1 MSDVRPGGRLLR
13 VDLRGGA
20 AGVID
25 ITRPSTARIYDY
37 ILGGAH
43 NFAVDRAVAD
53 DMIRTA
59 PGLVATLRANR
70 IFVRRAVRYLTD
82 HGIRQFLDLGSGV
95 PTVSS
100 VHEVAQRLAPESTVV
115 YVDFDPVAVAHC
127 QVILDGN
134 DRVAALCADLRD
146 PELILASARQLGLI
160 DFGRPVGVLLTGVL
174 HFLPDSDR
182 PAELVTRLCRP
193 LVTGSHLVLT
203 HTTLDGQ
210 PPEVVAAQQYAART
224 PTPVYPRSREEILRY
239 VAGLTLIEPGLVF
252 VPRWLGRAE
261 PERSTSYAGIGRV

>member
-1 MSDVRPGGRLLR
+1 
-13 VDLRGGA
+13 VDHPGGA

-53 DMIRTA
+53 EMIRTA
-59 PGLVATLRANR
+59 PGLVATLRTNR
-70 IFVRRAVRYLTD
+70 IFLRHAVRYLTRQ
-82 HGIRQFLDLGSGV
+82 GIRQFLDLGSGV

-100 VHEVAQRLAPESTVV
+100 VHEVAQGIAPESTVV
-115 YVDFDPVAVAHC
+115 YVDFDPVTVAHC

-134 DRVAALCADLRD
+134 DRAGVLCADLRE
-146 PELILASARQLGLI
+146 PEVIMASVRQMGLI
-160 DFGRPVGVLLTGVL
+160 DVGRPVAVLLCGVL

-182 PAELVTRLCRP
+182 PADLVARLRRP
-193 LVTGSHLVLT
+193 LVTGGYLVLT

-210 PPEVVAAQQYAART
+210 PPEVVAAQKYASQT
-224 PTPVYPRSREEILRY
+224 PTPVYPRTREQVMAY
-239 VAGLTLIEPGLVF
+239 FGGMTLVEPGLVF
-252 VPRWLGRAE
+252 TPEWLGDPAE
-261 PERSTSYAGIGRV
+261 PSTSYAGIGRL